1 GRTGV
6 LKALLAAGANR
17 GARTRDGYTP
27 LHAAAHHGHHAA
39 ARALLDAGADVTA
52 RAAHGP
58 CCYDYPCKAD
68 CFNHGGATRPSGRYA
83 RTFEAYIPRSPG
95 MSVILRNSECFHP
108 CPRYGWVKGEAS
120 IYYKRPHHAATTT
133 HAGLI
138 ALTTAPALAPAD
150 ATLAPSGTQ
159 ESAAPSCLLAKPSA
173 VPTPHTT
180 PVAIILATG
189 TFN

>member
-1 GRTGV
+1 MSV
-6 LKALLAAGANR
+6 ILR
-17 GARTRDGYTP
+17 GIECFHPKPRYGQVKGETSVYYQRPRCGQPRPQPMTRQ
-27 LHAAAHHGHHAA
+27 
-39 ARALLDAGADVTA
+39 ADEYKSEPSNA
-52 RAAHGP
+52 PKERP

-83 RTFEAYIPRSPG
+83 RTVWYPG
-95 MSVILRNSECFHP
+95 EVPAAVPPCQAFSCPNPPFHP
-108 CPRYGWVKGEAS
+108 Y
-120 IYYKRPHHAATTT
+120 HAATTT

-173 VPTPHTT
+173 VPTPPHHPCCYYTCNRH
-180 PVAIILATG
+180 I
-189 TFN
+189 

>member
-83 RTFEAYIPRSPG
+83 RTVGTR
-95 MSVILRNSECFHP
+95 RD
-108 CPRYGWVKGEAS
+108 
-120 IYYKRPHHAATTT
+120 HAATTT